1 MVMVSAT
8 SSECIYYL
16 IKLALLNTRNFLG
29 HRYKFTNGT
38 ATNGTAGNASTGN
51 GTVSKIVT
59 TAPFTISSCD
69 QVIQIETQKLTDLDD
84 FTKKS
89 PAFYTISAFMMNLFE
104 KKDTATLLQSTTLD
118 RMVEMPT
125 IIQGSVS
132 CLEFKENTGKSL
144 YMCLPNKDNANQMIK
159 AFGQLMKCRMGD
171 NLKDAPASTIKNVLK
186 ASCLGLDVNY
196 DIKKFGGDINAAKAS
211 LQAAMAKA
219 FKNAAKNLKGF
230 MLPPKPV
237 DTLAKL
243 DGKAK

>member
-1 MVMVSAT
+1 
-8 SSECIYYL
+8 
-16 IKLALLNTRNFLG
+16 
-29 HRYKFTNGT
+29 
-38 ATNGTAGNASTGN
+38 
-51 GTVSKIVT
+51 
-59 TAPFTISSCD
+59 
-69 QVIQIETQKLTDLDD
+69 
-84 FTKKS
+84 
-89 PAFYTISAFMMNLFE
+89 
-104 KKDTATLLQSTTLD
+104 
-118 RMVEMPT
+118 
-125 IIQGSVS
+125 
-132 CLEFKENTGKSL
+132 
-144 YMCLPNKDNANQMIK
+144 MCLPNKDNANQMIK